1 MQIYND
7 ENKYY
12 RVQII
17 MHESFCTSYCVQVSL
32 CTRGASQ
39 KRSGCH
45 FDLSIFIMMKTNVI
59 VCKYYCVQEMRGKR
73 GLVVIKIM
81 HIFMMKTN
89 IILYKLLCLNYITDC
104 YYSTH
109 IYEEEKIIL
118 VSLYHNLVSSRIW
131 TNMNTALT
139 CVHGM
144 WQLWDS

>member
-1 MQIYND
+1 MMKTNIIV
-7 ENKYY
+7 NK
-12 RVQII
+12 
-17 MHESFCTSYCVQVSL
+17 SL
-32 CTRGASQ
+32 CTDYCVHTSIIVY
-39 KRSGCH
+39 KRRESKEVWLTLW
-45 FDLSIFIMMKTNVI
+45 LSIFIMMKTNVI
-59 VCKYYCVQEMRGKR
+59 VYKYYCVQEMQVKR